1 MASAKNDYGLSK
13 DNPARPTTDL
23 ATLVVKDFT
32 GKFNNAALELHI
44 SIQKS
49 MNIDLKINEKQAE
62 IGFTALHWAV
72 SCGNVEGA
80 RILVKNG
87 ANVHVKDVLG
97 FTPLFY
103 CTGRAPNV
111 EMTKFLVEKCKANI
125 MEKSKTDVTCL
136 HGAAL
141 KGKFMVFLVLVIL
154 VILVQSCKTC
164 SYFLQ
169 VKFKVF
175 NLPQNIAFS
184 NSKIQYTFK
193 TMQNLKLPCY

>member
-1 MASAKNDYGLSK
+1 MANAKDDYGFPK

-23 ATLVVKDFT
+23 ATLVVRDFT
-32 GKFNNAALELHI
+32 GQFNNAALELHI

-49 MNIDLKINEKQAE
+49 MNIDLQINEKQAE

-72 SCGNVEGA
+72 TCGNVEGA
-80 RILVKNG
+80 KILVKNG

-103 CTGRAPNV
+103 CTGRAPHV

-125 MEKSKTDVTCL
+125 MERSKTDVTCL

-141 KGKFMVFLVLVIL
+141 QGEFGGF
-154 VILVQSCKTC
+154 
-164 SYFLQ
+164 FWW
-169 VKFKVF
+169 
-175 NLPQNIAFS
+175 
-184 NSKIQYTFK
+184 
-193 TMQNLKLPCY
+193 